1 MINIMVLDHWS
12 RRRKQTDVRLEVI
25 MVVKIPMFWRTIMVL
40 QNTGIQPAHCMAQE
54 PRKIYLNKQKLQ
66 LQKVITLMKNGYCH

>member
-1 MINIMVLDHWS
+1 
-12 RRRKQTDVRLEVI
+12 